1 MPETTHQLIHKI
13 LRVPKDEAAFTYFQ
27 LESNEGL
34 CFYSTLDQS
43 LKEPYRDIEAFGD
56 LALEREINHF
66 FEYLRSSVNYEIIL
80 DEIIEDSAQAVNQFE
95 KKGKKH
101 VRRNEGAQ

>member
-1 MPETTHQLIHKI
+1 MDKKNQLIRKI
-13 LRVPKDEAAFTYFQ
+13 IRLPKDEAAFLYFQ

-43 LKEPYRDIEAFGD
+43 LKEPYRDIEIFGQIS
-56 LALEREINHF
+56 LKSEITHF
-66 FEYLRSSVNYEIIL
+66 FAVMEKKLNVEVVL
-80 DEIIEDSAQAVNQFE
+80 DEVLDDSPEAVQRYT

-101 VRRNEGAQ
+101 MRLNEG

>member
-1 MPETTHQLIHKI
+1 MSDTKDQLIHKI
-13 LRVPKDEAAFTYFQ
+13 IRLPKDEAAFMYFQ

-43 LKEPYRDIEAFGD
+43 LKEPYRDVEVFGHV
-56 LALEREINHF
+56 ALKAEIDHF
-66 FEYLRSSVNYEIIL
+66 FDYLGQRLNIEVVL
-80 DEIIEDSAQAVNQFE
+80 DETIDDSAEAVQRYD

-101 VRRNEGAQ
+101 VRSNER

>member
-1 MPETTHQLIHKI
+1 MDNKNQLIHKI
-13 LRVPKDEAAFTYFQ
+13 IRLPKDESAFLYFQ

-43 LKEPYRDIEAFGD
+43 LKEPYRDIEIFGHQSLKEQID
-56 LALEREINHF
+56 HF
-66 FEYLRSSVNYEIIL
+66 FYSIQKSLNIEIVL
-80 DEIIEDSAQAVNQFE
+80 DEIIDDSTKAVQQYD

-101 VRRNEGAQ
+101 MRLNEK

>member
-1 MPETTHQLIHKI
+1 MIDHSNQLIHKI
-13 LRVPKDEAAFTYFQ
+13 IRLPRDEAAFMYFQ

-43 LKEPYRDIEAFGD
+43 LKEPYRDIEVFGHIS
-56 LALEREINHF
+56 LRKEIEHF
-66 FEYLRSSVNYEIIL
+66 FEYLSRSVNLEVIL
-80 DEIIEDSAQAVNQFE
+80 DEVTEDSAEIVQKYE

-101 VRRNEGAQ
+101 VRLNERSE